1 LSRKAVTLLIKAPS
15 LFDHPPNQNTL
26 DPLDRIIM
34 DAFAAPS
41 HPPNQTMNSQQI
53 ADLFVD
59 QRILQPA
66 QVDDILQ
73 EANLNGKSIERAL
86 IDSGFVDQRG
96 FYQVIANALGTDF
109 IDLAEDEIAPET
121 LRLIP
126 AGLARLHQ
134 ALPIAAH
141 ENTLRVALLDPLDL
155 RAVEDLRF
163 ALGRDVHVVVAP
175 TGQVEDRIK
184 LYYGADSSSMEE
196 ILKQLGETGEL
207 MTLRDAADSASIV
220 EAEANA
226 TPVIRFVDLILFQ
239 AIQDRASDIHFEP
252 FENEFKIRYRVD
264 GALYEMAPP
273 PRHLALPI
281 ISRVKVMANM
291 NIAERRLPQD
301 GRIQKNIAG
310 RAVDLRVSTLPT
322 QFGESVVLRVLDR
335 STVNLDLEALGLP
348 DHIHDYLIE
357 IVHRPNGIFI
367 VTGPT
372 GSGKTTTLYSCLRK
386 INTIDSKLLTA
397 EEPVEYDL
405 DGIVQVPVNEAIGLT
420 FARVLR
426 AFLRQDP
433 DRIMVGETRD
443 LETAQ
448 ISIQAA
454 LTGHLVFTTLHT
466 NDAPGAITRLIDM
479 GVEPFLISST
489 LEAVLGQRLL
499 RSICP
504 RCRTPY
510 QPSDTL
516 LVQLGLSR
524 PDIGEK
530 NFYYGKGCDACNQ
543 TGYSGRKG
551 IYELLKI
558 TDPLRE
564 LINERAPSVTL
575 KEKAL
580 ELGMV
585 TLRQDGLRSVF
596 AGDTTIEEVLK
607 YT

>member
-1 LSRKAVTLLIKAPS
+1 MNDKQVAE
-15 LFDHPPNQNTL
+15 LFIEQH
-26 DPLDRIIM
+26 
-34 DAFAAPS
+34 
-41 HPPNQTMNSQQI
+41 
-53 ADLFVD
+53 V
-59 QRILQPA
+59 LQPSQA
-66 QVDDILQ
+66 DDVLN
-73 EANLNGKSIERAL
+73 EASLNGKTIAQAM
-86 IDSGFVDQRG
+86 IDSGFVDEHS
-96 FYQVIANALGTDF
+96 FYQTIADALGTEYV
-109 IDLAEDEIAPET
+109 DLNQRE
-121 LRLIP
+121 IP
-126 AGLARLHQ
+126 AEILKLVPSGLARLHR
-134 ALPIAAH
+134 ALPIGLSG
-141 ENTLRVALLDPLDL
+141 NTLRLALADPLDP
-155 RAVEDLRF
+155 RAAEDLRF
-163 ALGRDVHVVVAP
+163 ALGKDVDVVVAP
-175 TGQVEDRIK
+175 TEQIEERIK
-184 LYYGADSSSMEE
+184 QYYGTDTASMEE
-196 ILKQLGETGEL
+196 ILKQLGEAGEML
-207 MTLRDAADSASIV
+207 QLRGDDTAAAV

-226 TPVIRFVDLILFQ
+226 TPIIRFVDLIMYQ

-264 GALYEMAPP
+264 GALYEMSPP
-273 PRHLALPI
+273 PRHLALPV

-310 RAVDLRVSTLPT
+310 RNVDLRVSTLPT

-335 STVNLDLEALGLP
+335 TTVNLDLEMLGMP
-348 DHIHDYLIE
+348 DYIHAYILEVIQ
-357 IVHRPNGIFI
+357 RPNGIFI

-405 DGIVQVPVNEAIGLT
+405 EGVVQVPVNENIGLT

-448 ISIQAA
+448 IAIQAS

-466 NDAPGAITRLIDM
+466 NDAPGAITRMVDM

-504 RCRTPY
+504 SCKTTY
-510 QPSDTL
+510 QPNDAL
-516 LVQLGLSR
+516 LAQLEISR
-524 PDIGEK
+524 RDIGAK
-530 NFYYGKGCDACNQ
+530 KFYYGKGCDGCNQ
-543 TGYSGRKG
+543 TGYKGRKG
-551 IYELLKI
+551 IYELMQI
-558 TDPLRE
+558 SDPLRE
-564 LINERAPSVTL
+564 LINERAPTVTL
-575 KEKAL
+575 KEKAV

-585 TLRQDGLRSVF
+585 TLRQDGLRSIF

>member
-1 LSRKAVTLLIKAPS
+1 
-15 LFDHPPNQNTL
+15 
-26 DPLDRIIM
+26 
-34 DAFAAPS
+34 
-41 HPPNQTMNSQQI
+41 MNEKQV
-53 ADLFVD
+53 AELFVE
-59 QRILQPA
+59 QQVLQPSQA
-66 QVDDILQ
+66 EDVLN
-73 EANLNGKSIERAL
+73 EANLNGKTILQAMV
-86 IDSGFVDQRG
+86 DGGFVDESG
-96 FYQVIANALGTDF
+96 FYRTIAEALGAEYV
-109 IDLAEDEIAPET
+109 DLSDKEISPT
-121 LRLIP
+121 ILKLIP
-126 AGLARLHQ
+126 SGLARLHR
-134 ALPIAAH
+134 ALPIGLSG
-141 ENTLRVALLDPLDL
+141 NTLRVALADPLDP
-155 RAVEDLRF
+155 RAAEDLRF
-163 ALGRDVHVVVAP
+163 ALGKDVDVVIAP
-175 TGQVEDRIK
+175 TEQIDNRIK
-184 LYYGADSSSMEE
+184 EHYGADTTSMEE
-196 ILKQLGETGEL
+196 VLKQLGEAGEML
-207 MTLRDAADSASIV
+207 QIRGDETAAAV

-226 TPVIRFVDLILFQ
+226 TPIIRFVDLILYQ

-264 GALYEMAPP
+264 GALYEMSPP
-273 PRHLALPI
+273 PRHLALPV

-310 RAVDLRVSTLPT
+310 RHVDLRVSTLPT

-335 STVNLDLEALGLP
+335 TTVNLDLEMLGLP
-348 DHIHDYLIE
+348 EYVHNYILE
-357 IVHRPNGIFI
+357 IINRPNGIFI
-367 VTGPT
+367 ATGPT

-405 DGIVQVPVNEAIGLT
+405 EGIVQVPVNEAIGLT

-433 DRIMVGETRD
+433 DRIMIGETRD

-448 ISIQAA
+448 IAIQAS

-479 GVEPFLISST
+479 GVEPFLISAT

-504 RCRTPY
+504 DCRAPY
-510 QPSDTL
+510 QPNESVL
-516 LVQLGLSR
+516 AQLELSKR
-524 PDIGEK
+524 DIGDRE
-530 NFYYGKGCDACNQ
+530 FFYGKGCDACHD
-543 TGYSGRKG
+543 TGYKGRKG
-551 IYELLKI
+551 IYELMKI

-564 LINERAPSVTL
+564 LVNERAPTVVL
-575 KEKAL
+575 KQKAI

-585 TLRQDGLRSVF
+585 TLRRDGLRSIF

>member
-1 LSRKAVTLLIKAPS
+1 MNN
-15 LFDHPPNQNTL
+15 NQV
-26 DPLDRIIM
+26 
-34 DAFAAPS
+34 AE
-41 HPPNQTMNSQQI
+41 
-53 ADLFVD
+53 LFVE
-59 QRILQPA
+59 Q
-66 QVDDILQ
+66 QVLPSSQMEDVLQ
-73 EANLNGKSIERAL
+73 EANLNGKSLAQTMIDNGLVDERRFYETIA
-86 IDSGFVDQRG
+86 DS
-96 FYQVIANALGTDF
+96 LGTESISLTAD
-109 IDLAEDEIAPET
+109 ISPET

-126 AGLARLHQ
+126 SGLARLHR
-134 ALPIAAH
+134 ALPLG
-141 ENTLRVALLDPLDL
+141 ENENGITVALVDPFDL
-155 RAVEDLRF
+155 RAAEDLRF
-163 ALGRDVHVVVAP
+163 ALGKDIHVVVAP
-175 TGQVEDRIK
+175 SEQVEERLK
-184 LYYGADSSSMEE
+184 RHYGTDTSSMEE
-196 ILKQLGETGEL
+196 ILQQLGEAGEL
-207 MTLRDAADSASIV
+207 LTLAGDEAAHMDV

-226 TPVIRFVDLILFQ
+226 TPIIRFVDLILFQ

-252 FENEFKIRYRVD
+252 FEHEFKIRYRVD

-273 PRHLALPI
+273 PRHLALPV
-281 ISRVKVMANM
+281 ISRVKVMANL

-310 RAVDLRVSTLPT
+310 RTIDMRVSTLPT

-335 STVNLDLEALGLP
+335 STVNLDLEALGMP
-348 DHIHDYLIE
+348 DYIHDYI
-357 IVHRPNGIFI
+357 IDVINRPNGIFI

-405 DGIVQVPVNEAIGLT
+405 DGIVQVPVNEGIGLS
-420 FARVLR
+420 FARILR

-448 ISIQAA
+448 IAIQAS

-466 NDAPGAITRLIDM
+466 NDAPGAVTRLIDM

-504 RCRTPY
+504 QCRTTY
-510 QPSDTL
+510 DPSPAFLD
-516 LVQLGLSR
+516 QLQLSR
-524 PDIGEK
+524 RDIGDK
-530 NFYYGKGCDACNQ
+530 NFFYGKGCDACNN
-543 TGYSGRKG
+543 TGYKGRKG
-551 IYELLKI
+551 IYELMKI
-558 TDPLRE
+558 SDPIRE
-564 LINERAPSVTL
+564 LINERAPTVVL
-575 KEKAL
+575 KQKAV

-585 TLRQDGLRSVF
+585 TLRQDGVRSIF
-596 AGDTTIEEVLK
+596 EGDTTVEEVLK

>member
-1 LSRKAVTLLIKAPS
+1 
-15 LFDHPPNQNTL
+15 
-26 DPLDRIIM
+26 M
-34 DAFAAPS
+34 DA
-41 HPPNQTMNSQQI
+41 QQV
-53 ADLFVD
+53 ADIFVE
-59 QRILQPA
+59 QHVLQPSQA
-66 QVDDILQ
+66 DDVLQ
-73 EANLNGKSIERAL
+73 EAQLNGKTVEQAL
-86 IDSGFVDQRG
+86 IDSGFVDHRQ
-96 FYQVIANALGTDF
+96 FYQVIADALGTEFVELGEGD
-109 IDLAEDEIAPET
+109 ITPEI

-126 AGLARLHQ
+126 GGLARLHR
-134 ALPIAAH
+134 ALP
-141 ENTLRVALLDPLDL
+141 VALSDHTLEVALVDPLDP
-155 RAVEDLRF
+155 RAAEDLRF
-163 ALGRDVHVVVAP
+163 ALGKDVHVVVASAEE
-175 TGQVEDRIK
+175 VEERIER
-184 LYYGADSSSMEE
+184 YYGSDSSSMEE

-207 MTLRDAADSASIV
+207 LALRSPDESATAV
-220 EAEANA
+220 EADANA
-226 TPVIRFVDLILFQ
+226 TPIIRFVDLILFQ

-273 PRHLALPI
+273 PRHLALPV

-301 GRIQKNIAG
+301 GRIQKNVAG
-310 RAVDLRVSTLPT
+310 RSVDLRVSTLPT

-348 DHIHDYLIE
+348 EYIYDYILE
-357 IVHRPNGIFI
+357 IIHRPNGIFI

-372 GSGKTTTLYSCLRK
+372 GSGKTTTLYSCLRR
-386 INTIDSKLLTA
+386 INTLDSKLLTA

-405 DGIVQVPVNEAIGLT
+405 EGIVQVPVNEAIGLT
-420 FARVLR
+420 FARTLR

-448 ISIQAA
+448 ISIQAS

-504 RCRTPY
+504 QCRTAYEPGE
-510 QPSDTL
+510 L
-516 LVQLGLSR
+516 LLSQLGFSR
-524 PDIGEK
+524 SDIGDRK
-530 NFYYGKGCDACNQ
+530 FFYGKGCDACNQ
-543 TGYSGRKG
+543 TGYKGRKG

-564 LINERAPSVTL
+564 MINERAPTVAL
-575 KEKAL
+575 KEKAV